1 MAVRVTPLR
10 WAVVIVDL
18 EAGTVG
24 HEQRGQRRAL
34 VVSHEAFHASGMA
47 TVCPISAREP
57 RYPGEV
63 AVPAGHAGQTK
74 DGVVLCHQVR
84 TIDLAR
90 VSALE
95 IAGLTQFVTDP
106 VIRRRVRTALARQLG
121 LDIPAGL
128 DGSA

>member
-1 MAVRVTPLR
+1 
-10 WAVVIVDL
+10 VVIVDL
-18 EAGTVG
+18 EPGTVG

>member
-1 MAVRVTPLR
+1 MTSLR

-18 EAGTVG
+18 EPGTIG

-47 TVCPISAREP
+47 TVCPISARAP

-63 AVPAGHAGQTK
+63 VVPVGQAGQTK

-90 VSALE
+90 VSTVE
-95 IAGLTQFVTDP
+95 IGGRVQLITDP
-106 VIRRRVRTALARQLG
+106 AVRRQVRAALARQLG
-121 LDIPAGL
+121 LDVPAAL

>member
-1 MAVRVTPLR
+1 
-10 WAVVIVDL
+10 VVIVDL
-18 EAGTVG
+18 EPGTVG
-24 HEQRGQRRAL
+24 HEQQGKRRAL

-63 AVPAGHAGQTK
+63 AIPSGHAGQTK
-74 DGVVLCHQVR
+74 DGAILCHQVR

-90 VSALE
+90 VSAVE
-95 IAGLTQFVTDP
+95 IAGRPQFVTEP
-106 VIRRRVRTALARQLG
+106 GLRKQVRAALARQLG
-121 LDIPAGL
+121 LDVPAAV

>member
-1 MAVRVTPLR
+1 
-10 WAVVIVDL
+10 
-18 EAGTVG
+18 
-24 HEQRGQRRAL
+24 
-34 VVSHEAFHASGMA
+34 
-47 TVCPISAREP
+47 
-57 RYPGEV
+57 V

-74 DGVVLCHQVR
+74 DAVVLCHQVR

-95 IAGLTQFVTDP
+95 IGGRTQLVTDP
-106 VIRRRVRTALARQLG
+106 AIRQQVRAALARQLG

>member
-1 MAVRVTPLR
+1 MRRLR
-10 WAVVIVDL
+10 WAVIIVDL
-18 EAGTVG
+18 EPGTVG
-24 HEQRGQRRAL
+24 HEQQGKRRAL

-63 AVPAGHAGQTK
+63 AIPSGHAGQTK
-74 DGVVLCHQVR
+74 NGAILCHQVR

-95 IAGLTQFVTDP
+95 IAGRSQSVTEP
-106 VIRRRVRTALARQLG
+106 GLRKQVRAALARQLG
-121 LDIPAGL
+121 LDIPAAVE
-128 DGSA
+128 GSA